1 MCVCV
6 CVCVCVLR
14 GVTPGRYVSLSH
26 WRLSGGG
33 CLQSGQMA
41 AFVMAH
47 WTNGALTGA
56 SQWKRCA
63 RLSINISPPPPHT
76 PAHIAPPS
84 CPPPHIPHHI
94 APPSC
99 TRERNKASK
108 AHLPKAFFCHIINAS
123 ACTKEPASKQSG
135 GSTVNHHKHQWPAAT
150 AP

>member
-1 MCVCV
+1 MWQIVRILILTYDDKSTVGIYVRKKDQITSSRRLCVCVCVCVCDCLVFLGELVCLVVCVCV

-56 SQWKRCA
+56 SQWKSCA
-63 RLSINISPPPPHT
+63 RLSINISRPPHPHRT
-76 PAHIAPPS
+76 HLASTLRRS
-84 CPPPHIPHHI
+84 C
-94 APPSC
+94 
-99 TRERNKASK
+99 
-108 AHLPKAFFCHIINAS
+108 
-123 ACTKEPASKQSG
+123 
-135 GSTVNHHKHQWPAAT
+135 
-150 AP
+150 